1 MDKTDNSRGSRN
13 EIDLSVEFSREIYQ
27 LAISTTEVNL
37 DNPRD
42 EIRKVIWM
50 SKIKE
55 QAQSGDD
62 RTGLD
67 ESQLCFISLSAF
79 DSGR

>member
-37 DNPRD
+37 DNPKR
-42 EIRKVIWM
+42 
-50 SKIKE
+50 
-55 QAQSGDD
+55 
-62 RTGLD
+62 
-67 ESQLCFISLSAF
+67 
-79 DSGR
+79 